1 MSDTVPHKVRPQRG
15 RPRAFDRDQ
24 ALEAAMRVFWEKG
37 YVATSMTDL
46 TTAMGIASPS
56 LYAAFGSKEDLFREA
71 LDRYESMV
79 KGLNA
84 EVLGC
89 DAPVREQFERLLH
102 MSARVDDRQTPAGCM
117 MLMACEQRAELSSE
131 LADSLTSRRTVAVV
145 PMEQRLRRAMDT
157 GELPA
162 DIDARAIAEFY
173 GTILR
178 GLAIS
183 AKTGATPDELRSVIA
198 SSMAVWDTL
207 IGTAGGGDQL

>member
-1 MSDTVPHKVRPQRG
+1 MSETLPQKARSQRG

-71 LDRYESMV
+71 LDRYDSNFRNLAGEA
-79 KGLNA
+79 LNSN
-84 EVLGC
+84 
-89 DAPVREQFERLLH
+89 APLRDQFERLLH
-102 MSARVDDRQTPAGCM
+102 LSARENDRQTPAGCM
-117 MLMACEQRAELSSE
+117 MLMACEQRAELSPE
-131 LADSLTSRRTVAVV
+131 LAEDLSSRRAVAVAL
-145 PMEQRLRRAMDT
+145 MEQRLHRAMETD
-157 GELPA
+157 EVPA

-173 GTILR
+173 GTLQR
-178 GLAIS
+178 GLSIS
-183 AKTGATPDELRSVIA
+183 AKTGATPEELRSVIA

-207 IGTAGGGDQL
+207 IRAA

>member
-1 MSDTVPHKVRPQRG
+1 MSETLPQKARPQRG

-71 LDRYESMV
+71 LDRYDSTYH
-79 KGLNA
+79 GLAA
-84 EVLGC
+84 EVLNS
-89 DAPVREQFERLLH
+89 DAPAREQFERLLH
-102 MSARVDDRQTPAGCM
+102 LSARENDRQTPAGCM
-117 MLMACEQRAELSSE
+117 MLMACEQRAELSAE
-131 LADSLTSRRTVAVV
+131 LAESLSTRRTVAVV
-145 PMEQRLRRAMDT
+145 LMEQRLHRAMDT
-157 GELPA
+157 GEVPA

-173 GTILR
+173 GTIQR
-178 GLAIS
+178 GLSIS
-183 AKTGATPDELRSVIA
+183 AKTGATPEELRSVIT

-207 IGTAGGGDQL
+207 IRTS

>member
-1 MSDTVPHKVRPQRG
+1 MSETLPQKARSQRG

-71 LDRYESMV
+71 LDRYDSNFRNLAGEA
-79 KGLNA
+79 LNSNA
-84 EVLGC
+84 ALR
-89 DAPVREQFERLLH
+89 DQFERLLH
-102 MSARVDDRQTPAGCM
+102 LSARENDRQTPAGCM
-117 MLMACEQRAELSSE
+117 MLMACEQRAELSPE
-131 LADSLTSRRTVAVV
+131 LAEDLSSRRAVAVAL
-145 PMEQRLRRAMDT
+145 MEQRLHRAIET
-157 GELPA
+157 GEVTA

-173 GTILR
+173 GTLQR
-178 GLAIS
+178 GLSIS
-183 AKTGATPDELRSVIA
+183 AKTGATPEELRSVIA

-207 IGTAGGGDQL
+207 VRAA

>member
-1 MSDTVPHKVRPQRG
+1 MSDTVPHKVRSQRG

>member
-1 MSDTVPHKVRPQRG
+1 MSETLPQKARSQRG

-71 LDRYESMV
+71 LDRYDSNFRNLAGEA
-79 KGLNA
+79 LNSA
-84 EVLGC
+84 
-89 DAPVREQFERLLH
+89 APLRDQFERLLH
-102 MSARVDDRQTPAGCM
+102 LSARENDRQTPAGCM
-117 MLMACEQRAELSSE
+117 MLMACEQRAELSPE
-131 LADSLTSRRTVAVV
+131 LAEDLSSRRAVAVAL
-145 PMEQRLRRAMDT
+145 MEQRLHRAMET
-157 GELPA
+157 GEVPA

-173 GTILR
+173 GTLQR
-178 GLAIS
+178 GLSIS
-183 AKTGATPDELRSVIA
+183 AKTGATPEELRSVIA

-207 IGTAGGGDQL
+207 VRAA

>member
-1 MSDTVPHKVRPQRG
+1 MSETLPQKARSQRG

-71 LDRYESMV
+71 LDRYDSNFRNLAGEA
-79 KGLNA
+79 LNS
-84 EVLGC
+84 
-89 DAPVREQFERLLH
+89 DAPLRDQFERLLH
-102 MSARVDDRQTPAGCM
+102 LSARENDRQTPAGCM
-117 MLMACEQRAELSSE
+117 MLMACEQRAELSPE
-131 LADSLTSRRTVAVV
+131 LAEDLSSRRAVAVAL
-145 PMEQRLRRAMDT
+145 MERRLHRAMET
-157 GELPA
+157 GEVPA

-173 GTILR
+173 GTLQR
-178 GLAIS
+178 GLSIS
-183 AKTGATPDELRSVIA
+183 AKTGATPEELRSVIA

-207 IGTAGGGDQL
+207 VRAA

>member
-1 MSDTVPHKVRPQRG
+1 MSETLPQKARSQRG

-71 LDRYESMV
+71 LDRYDSNFRNLAGEA
-79 KGLNA
+79 LNS
-84 EVLGC
+84 
-89 DAPVREQFERLLH
+89 DAPLRDQFEGLLH
-102 MSARVDDRQTPAGCM
+102 LSARENDRQTPAGCM
-117 MLMACEQRAELSSE
+117 MLMACEQRAELSPE
-131 LADSLTSRRTVAVV
+131 LAEDLSSRRAVAVAL
-145 PMEQRLRRAMDT
+145 MEQRLHRAMET
-157 GELPA
+157 GEVPA

-173 GTILR
+173 GTLQR
-178 GLAIS
+178 GLSIS
-183 AKTGATPDELRSVIA
+183 AKTGATPEELRSVIA

-207 IGTAGGGDQL
+207 VRAA

>member
-1 MSDTVPHKVRPQRG
+1 MSETLPQKARSQRG

-71 LDRYESMV
+71 LDRYDSNFRNLAGEA
-79 KGLNA
+79 LNSA
-84 EVLGC
+84 
-89 DAPVREQFERLLH
+89 APLRDQFERLLH
-102 MSARVDDRQTPAGCM
+102 LSARENDRQTPAGCM
-117 MLMACEQRAELSSE
+117 MLMACEQRAELSPE
-131 LADSLTSRRTVAVV
+131 LAEDLSSRRAVAVAL
-145 PMEQRLRRAMDT
+145 MEQRLHRAIET
-157 GELPA
+157 GEVPA

-173 GTILR
+173 GTLQR
-178 GLAIS
+178 GLSIS
-183 AKTGATPDELRSVIA
+183 AKTGATPEELRSVIA

-207 IGTAGGGDQL
+207 VRAA

>member
-1 MSDTVPHKVRPQRG
+1 MSETLPQKARSQRG

-71 LDRYESMV
+71 LDRYDSNFRNLAGEA
-79 KGLNA
+79 LNS
-84 EVLGC
+84 
-89 DAPVREQFERLLH
+89 DAPVRDQFEGLLH
-102 MSARVDDRQTPAGCM
+102 LSARENDRQTPAGCM
-117 MLMACEQRAELSSE
+117 MLMACEQRAELSPE
-131 LADSLTSRRTVAVV
+131 LADDLSSRRAVAVAL
-145 PMEQRLRRAMDT
+145 MEQRLHRAMET
-157 GELPA
+157 GEVPA

-173 GTILR
+173 GTLQR
-178 GLAIS
+178 GLSIS
-183 AKTGATPDELRSVIA
+183 AKTGATPEELRSVIA

-207 IGTAGGGDQL
+207 VRAA